1 MSAVTATGGAGITA
15 TGGATGTRRVASWAW
30 LRERGMGATVLVA
43 AISTAFGVLLL
54 SATGYIGAWLS
65 ADPSVGGSE
74 TATLVIG
81 VLSVLLVGVA
91 VYVASLVT
99 ANTFATIIA
108 GRTRRIA
115 LMRLIGASARSQ
127 RREVAGQ
134 GLIVGAIGALLGL
147 VTGAAAAAALLAWA
161 DAALNISSGYDVVQP
176 AVLIPAAVV
185 ALTTWA
191 GAWAGSRRVLTVT
204 PLEAISGSTPQSH
217 DELSQSRGRRVG
229 SIAMLAAGALL
240 LALGVV
246 AGLVSPLGVVIAF
259 FGGVL
264 SFTGLALAAA
274 VIMPPLLRLTG
285 RLFGRS
291 AAARLAAENALRYPE
306 RSSRMAI
313 GVVMG
318 VTLVVMF
325 AVANESVKGVLA
337 ASAGGEP
344 PQQLTQL
351 MDTFAAIMMGL
362 VAVSA
367 VIAAVG
373 LVNLLTIGVVQRR
386 RELGLL
392 RALGLTSRQVR
403 QVVLLEAVH
412 VTITALV
419 LGLAL
424 GIVYGW
430 AAAQSLLGS
439 ISVPPA
445 WSSPTLIAPA
455 IPWTP
460 VLVVII
466 ATALLTVIAAV
477 VPTRLATR
485 VTAVEALADVTAWE
499 ARPAP
504 VRRPGRAR
512 GRTPTSGRG
521 TAAACHATATS
532 PTAPARAPARRARR

>member
-1 MSAVTATGGAGITA
+1 MSAVAAGETAGAPALGPASDPTPTPAGSRRGATRGGAG
-15 TGGATGTRRVASWAW
+15 WAW
-30 LRERGMGATVLVA
+30 LRERGMGATILVA

-54 SATGYIGAWLS
+54 SATGYIGAWLA
-65 ADPSVGGSE
+65 ADPTFGDSD

-91 VYVASLVT
+91 VYVASIVT

-108 GRTRRIA
+108 GRTRGIA
-115 LMRLIGASARSQ
+115 LMRLIGATARSQ
-127 RREVAGQ
+127 RREVAAQ
-134 GLIVGAIGALLGL
+134 GLAVGVIGALVGL
-147 VTGAAAAAALLAWA
+147 VVGTADATVLLRWA
-161 DAALNISSGYDVVQP
+161 DTSLGIDPGYDVVRP
-176 AVLIPAAVV
+176 TLLIPAAIV

-191 GAWAGSRRVLTVT
+191 GAWSGSRRVLSVT
-204 PLEAISGSTPQSH
+204 PLQAIAGAAPRGH
-217 DELSQSRGRRVG
+217 DELSRSRGRLIG
-229 SIAMLAAGALL
+229 STLLLLGGAAL

-246 AGLVSPLGVVIAF
+246 VGLVSPLGVVVAF

-264 SFTGLALAAA
+264 SFTGLALAAV

-325 AVANESVKGVLA
+325 AVANESVKAVLSSA
-337 ASAGGEP
+337 AGGEP
-344 PQQLTQL
+344 PAQLNQL

-392 RALGLTSRQVR
+392 RALGLTSGQVR
-403 QVVLLEAVH
+403 RVVLLEAVH
-412 VTITALV
+412 VTITALA

-424 GIVYGW
+424 GIAYGW
-430 AAAQSLLGS
+430 VAAQSLLGS
-439 ISVPPA
+439 VSVPPA
-445 WSSPTLIAPA
+445 WTSPTVIAPA
-455 IPWTP
+455 IPWGP
-460 VLVVII
+460 VLVVVA
-466 ATALLTVIAAV
+466 ATAVLTVVAAV

-485 VTAVEALADVTAWE
+485 VTAVEALAE
-499 ARPAP
+499 
-504 VRRPGRAR
+504 
-512 GRTPTSGRG
+512 
-521 TAAACHATATS
+521 
-532 PTAPARAPARRARR
+532 